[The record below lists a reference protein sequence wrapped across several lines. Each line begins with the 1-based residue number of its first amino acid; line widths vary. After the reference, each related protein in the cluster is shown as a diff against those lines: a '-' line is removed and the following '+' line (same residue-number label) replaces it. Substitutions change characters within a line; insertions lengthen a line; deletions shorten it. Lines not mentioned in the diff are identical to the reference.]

1 MDKPASVTCTKKT
14 INLLPTAQDVER
26 ARNVF
31 VTRFIARFVQKHRK
45 YVELLEE
52 HGASLP
58 EAFSTCSV
66 NFSAPFEDEVAMIV
80 SEKKRKIN
88 SVCRMKGV
96 YSIKRLFKQIY
107 HIVRRARASRIECK
121 LLDISTH
128 DIMES
133 LNDIGS
139 ELSIAYEYQIVLL
152 ISEQEVRQLAD
163 FAVSCT
169 MNYLKQSDSTFNR
182 CSILEAIT
190 DTPPRKSL
198 SRAEKVSTRITK
210 TDIVKGSRPQKW
222 RLSEIFKQPGL
233 RIPIA
238 DGSGYLFYGCFTPYG
253 SLCRP
258 DKYGFRGPIHV
269 WDDKSSSFVLLYND
283 QVSVSFAHRREIE
296 RNTSDIH
303 QNYEPS
309 MLCVHLEAQQHT
321 VTSLTSDCSNT
332 LNETSNDMLMTK
344 MKLTNE
350 EHVNSEE
357 TNTLA
362 DINDVILTQKENT
375 NITTIDVGESMPTQ
389 PRNSDIVNANILFR
403 AGSISNGN
411 DNKLTKGDNSSNFPE
426 TSVTT
431 PHCTVTATKSD
442 IENSNIPET
451 AEESVKIA
459 DISFSVSNT
468 ILCN

>member
-1 MDKPASVTCTKKT
+1 MDKPASVTCTNKT
-14 INLLPTAQDVER
+14 INPLPTTQDVER
-26 ARNVF
+26 SRNVF
-31 VTRFIARFVQKHRK
+31 ITRFIARFVQKHRK
-45 YVELLEE
+45 YVKLLEE

-58 EAFSTCSV
+58 EAFSACSV
-66 NFSAPFEDEVAMIV
+66 NFSASFEDEVDMIV
-80 SEKKRKIN
+80 SEKKHKIN

-96 YSIKRLFKQIY
+96 YNIKRLFKQIY
-107 HIVRRARASRIECK
+107 QIVRRARASRIESK

-163 FAVSCT
+163 LAVSCT
-169 MNYLKQSDSTFNR
+169 MNYLKQSDSTFTR

-198 SRAEKVSTRITK
+198 SRAEKVSTRIMK
-210 TDIVKGSRPQKW
+210 TDIVKGRRRQKW
-222 RLSEIFKQPGL
+222 RLLEIFQQPGL
-233 RIPIA
+233 RMPIA

-253 SLCRP
+253 SVCRP

-296 RNTSDIH
+296 RNTGDIH

-309 MLCVHLEAQQHT
+309 RLCVHLEAQQHT
-321 VTSLTSDCSNT
+321 VMSLTSNCTNT
-332 LNETSNDMLMTK
+332 LNETSNDIIMAHEK
-344 MKLTNE
+344 D
-350 EHVNSEE
+350 VNSEE
-357 TNTLA
+357 TNTKA
-362 DINDVILTQKENT
+362 DINDVLLTREINT
-375 NITTIDVGESMPTQ
+375 KLTTIGDGESIPTQ
-389 PRNSDIVNANILFR
+389 PRNSDIVNANILFP

-411 DNKLTKGDNSSNFPE
+411 DTRLTKGDNSSNFPE
-426 TSVTT
+426 TSITT
-431 PHCTVTATKSD
+431 PHYTVTATKRD
-442 IENSNIPET
+442 KENSNIPET
-451 AEESVKIA
+451 EEESVKIV

-468 ILCN
+468 VLSN